1 MCYDINAEVRKMK
14 IYESSEDYLER
25 ILIIKQKKGNVHSID
40 IANELNF
47 SKPSVSV
54 AMKKLREN
62 GYIIFDKDGSIS
74 LTEKGNEIA
83 TKTYEKHIILTKALM
98 ALGVPQKDAEAD
110 ACKIEHDLS
119 EASFN
124 AIKSHVDKN
133 F

>member
-1 MCYDINAEVRKMK
+1 MK

-124 AIKSHVDKN
+124 AIKSHVDRN